1 MATLARLAS
10 QVSADHSPRWQAPL
24 RAAQTLR
31 SAGRSRDAQAAY
43 EAVIDINPV
52 QPEALLGLAALL
64 MTAGQDLPRAQL
76 LLLRCCGAVPGRA
89 EAWDALG
96 VSLVLTGDLAAAES
110 AFAEAQRLAPAV
122 IDYALHRAEAAHA
135 VGTTVAELA
144 RLGALLER
152 DPLDVPSLAARAL
165 LSKCQG
171 DYAAAADLLETA
183 TALRPDS
190 AAILALLASVF
201 GALNRPAQAEA
212 MLARVTALDPDNPQ
226 PKNDRAVMLLR
237 MQRPAA
243 ARTLL
248 LDLVAEQ
255 GAQPG
260 ALCNLANAYVA
271 LGEQDQAVC
280 TAEAAIALAPDA
292 HLPRRTLCNALPYRQ
307 GVGGAALLDA
317 ARACAERLPR
327 APRAPW
333 ANAADPDRR
342 LRLGLLSGSLKVHPV
357 GWLTLAGFEALEPRA
372 FELVGLAQA
381 TANDPMARRFR
392 SIARDWCDVS
402 AVDNRALAELA
413 RARGID
419 ILIDLG
425 GYGEAG
431 RMGACAWRL
440 APVQMKWV
448 GMQNH
453 STGLPEMDW
462 FITDRWETPPGFEPF
477 YTERLLRLTDGY
489 VCYSPPADAPDGAPL
504 PLLQN
509 GFVTFGC
516 FNNLAKITPAVIAT
530 WASILRR
537 LPTSR
542 LILKSHPFNDAPTR
556 DRVQA
561 AFAAHGIAAERIEPQ
576 GASPHRRLLA
586 EYGRVDIVL
595 DPFPYSGGLTTC
607 EALWMGVPVLTLP
620 GETFA
625 SRHSTSHLCN
635 IGLDDWVAADRAS
648 YAAMAAEKVSD
659 PAALADLRSGLRA
672 RMRAS
677 PLCDGPRFGRN
688 LGAALR
694 LAWQAWCRDQV
705 PPTLRPDAS

>member
-1 MATLARLAS
+1 M
-10 QVSADHSPRWQAPL
+10 
-24 RAAQTLR
+24 R
-31 SAGRSRDAQAAY
+31 SAGRSVDAQAAY
-43 EAVIDINPV
+43 EAVIEINPV

-76 LLLRCCGAVPGRA
+76 LLLRCCGAMPGRA

-96 VSLVLTGDLAAAES
+96 VSLVLTGDFAAAES
-110 AFAEAQRLAPAV
+110 SFAEAQRLAPEM

-144 RLGALLER
+144 RLGAALER
-152 DPLDVPSLAARAL
+152 DPLDVPSLAARGL
-165 LSKCQG
+165 LLECQG
-171 DYAAAADLLETA
+171 DHAAAADLLETA
-183 TALRPDS
+183 TALRPDQ
-190 AAILALLASVF
+190 APILTLLARVF
-201 GALNRPAQAEA
+201 GALNRPAQAEGL
-212 MLARVTALDPDNPQ
+212 LARVTALDPGNPQ

-237 MQRPAA
+237 MQRPAE
-243 ARTLL
+243 ARTVL
-248 LDLVAEQ
+248 LDLVAEH
-255 GAQPG
+255 GEQPA

-271 LGEQDQAVC
+271 LGEQEQAVC

-292 HLPRRTLCNALPYRQ
+292 HLPRRTLCNALPYRD

-317 ARACAERLPR
+317 SRACAERLPR
-327 APRAPW
+327 AHGAPW
-333 ANAADPDRR
+333 ANVPDSDRR

-357 GWLTLAGFEALEPRA
+357 GWLTLAGLEALDPRQ

-381 TANDPMARRFR
+381 TANDAMARRFR
-392 SIARDWCDVS
+392 SIARDWRDVS
-402 AVDNRALAELA
+402 AIDDPALAELA
-413 RARGID
+413 RALRID

-477 YTERLLRLTDGY
+477 YAERLLRLTDGY
-489 VCYSPPADAPDGAPL
+489 VCYSPPADAPDVAPL

-516 FNNLAKITPAVIAT
+516 FNNLAKITPAVVAT

-537 LPTSR
+537 LGTSR
-542 LILKSHPFNDAPTR
+542 MILKSHPFNDEATR
-556 DRVQA
+556 DRVRA
-561 AFAAHGIAAERIEPQ
+561 AFAEHGVAAERIELQ
-576 GASPHRRLLA
+576 GASPHRRFLA
-586 EYGRVDIVL
+586 EYGRVDLVL

-607 EALWMGVPVLTLP
+607 EALWMGVPVVTLP

-635 IGLDDWVAADRAS
+635 IGLHDWVAADRDA
-648 YAAMAAEKVSD
+648 YAALAADKVCD
-659 PAALADLRSGLRA
+659 PAALAELRSGMRA
-672 RMRAS
+672 RMSAS
-677 PLCDGPRFGRN
+677 PLCDGLRFGRN

-694 LAWQAWCRDQV
+694 MAWHAWCRDRTSPEFTQ
-705 PPTLRPDAS
+705 DAS